1 MLDATQTLLVAV
13 ITTLTILLTIIGV
26 QVVQILKELKKTL
39 EKVNHILDES
49 GKIVTSISQPI
60 EGASDFVTGFKKG
73 ANILNLLSRLFKDK
87 EKSEEEENE

>member
-60 EGASDFVTGFKKG
+60 EGASDFVRGLKKG